1 MVSIN
6 KIIPSRPTKAV
17 KPKKKQT
24 EKPSNEAYI
33 RHPDSK
39 EPQRPDNSGTTH
51 IDERI

>member
-17 KPKKKQT
+17 KPKYKQE
-24 EKPSNEAYI
+24 EKPLNEAYI
-33 RHPDSK
+33 RHPESK
-39 EPQRPDNSGTTH
+39 EPTKQVDSRINH